1 MTYILTVTLNAS
13 IDTTLVVPVLEPGA
27 AYTARDVVRQPGG
40 KGLNVARVL
49 HRLSA
54 PVRATGLAGT
64 PVASAIMAGLKQE
77 DIAFRFLPI
86 GAPSRAC
93 HAIVELDR
101 HRVTKVDEEGP
112 EITSAEAGAF
122 LDLLAGLLRD
132 ARMVALCGSLPPG
145 LPDDYYAL
153 LLARTHAAGVP
164 AVVDTRGA
172 ALGPAVAAQPLLV
185 KPNREEA
192 ETLVGG
198 PVRSIADAVDAGRF
212 IRGRGACMVAVSLG
226 AEGAVLVTG
235 SGSWQARAAVQVPL
249 NTVGCGDSFVA
260 GFCSVLDAA
269 VETGECAT
277 LDAAATREDVALRA
291 LIMATACGAA
301 NTRTLG
307 AGAIRREDVVE
318 LAATVI
324 VTPLS

>member
-1 MTYILTVTLNAS
+1 MTDILTVTLNAS
-13 IDTTLVVPVLEPGA
+13 IDTTLTVPVLEPGA
-27 AYTARDVVRQPGG
+27 AYTAQDVVRQPGG

-49 HRLSA
+49 HRLGA
-54 PVRATGLAGT
+54 PVRATGLAGD
-64 PVASAIMAGLKQE
+64 PVASAIMAGLHQE
-77 DIAFRFLPI
+77 GIPCRFLPI

-101 HRVTKVDEEGP
+101 HRATKVDEEGP
-112 EITSAEAGAF
+112 EITSAEAGAY
-122 LDLLAGLLRD
+122 LDLFAGLLHD

-153 LLARTHAAGVP
+153 LLARAQAAGVP
-164 AVVDTRGA
+164 AVVDTSGA

-192 ETLVGG
+192 ETLVGA
-198 PVRSIADAVDAGRF
+198 PVRSIADAVDAGLL
-212 IRGRGACMVAVSLG
+212 IRGRGARMVAVSLG

-235 SGSWQARAAVQVPL
+235 SGAWQARAAVQVPL
-249 NTVGCGDSFVA
+249 NTVGSGDSFVA
-260 GFCSVLDAA
+260 GFCRVLDAV

-277 LDAAATREDVALRA
+277 LDAAATHEDVALRA

-307 AGAIRREDVVE
+307 AGTIRGDDVVE